1 MPFLQLLDSRYPLR
15 PGSNRV
21 GWGADLEV
29 SLPPVEGA
37 QPGTAAVVTVEA
49 AAGAVV
55 RPVSATVAIELNGVS
70 VNDPAPLLHGDRLTL
85 AGHPCRFGDEAVL
98 GETVA
103 LDVDPDAPIATPSA
117 AARSSRSAGRL
128 YSLVDGREYLV
139 IDGGLTI
146 GRDPACDVVIPAV
159 DVSRHHASIRKTA
172 DGYVVLDTSA
182 NGVWVNGARVLSELP
197 LGRGDTLRIGHEEYR
212 FHAEE
217 GAVTE
222 ESAVPSLAH
231 TGTFAAPRRPAAI
244 EATAP
249 PRPVLAYLEIT
260 NEGPTRG
267 TRHEVTLPRVE
278 IGRGQQNDVVLQD
291 ESVSDIHAKLQR
303 RDDAWWLV
311 DMDSTNGTYV
321 RGTRITE
328 EVAVTSGAELRFGGI
343 KAIFRVTGVTARP
356 SGETRV
362 IVGVRGPDPKRSEA
376 RLKELAQ
383 HASGSAEVPS
393 RRGNGVIWI
402 VLTVIVALIS
412 YFIWRARGL

>member
-29 SLPPVEGA
+29 SLPPVDGA
-37 QPGTAAVVTVEA
+37 HPGTAAVVTLEA
-49 AAGAVV
+49 TTGAAV
-55 RPVSATVAIELNGVS
+55 RPVSATVSLELNGVP
-70 VNDPAPLLHGDRLTL
+70 VNDPTPLLHGDRLTL
-85 AGHPCRFGDEAVL
+85 AGHPCRYGDETLL
-98 GETVA
+98 GETVTFER
-103 LDVDPDAPIATPSA
+103 DPDAPIATPSPT
-117 AARSSRSAGRL
+117 ARASRSAGRL
-128 YSLVDGREYLV
+128 HSLVDGREYP
-139 IDGGLTI
+139 IGDRGLTI
-146 GRDPACDVVIPAV
+146 GRDPACDVVIPAQ
-159 DVSRHHASIRKTA
+159 DVSRQHAAIRKTGG
-172 DGYVVLDTSA
+172 GYVLLDTSA
-182 NGVWVNGARVLSELP
+182 NGVTVNGARVLSELP
-197 LGRGDTLRIGHEEYR
+197 LGRGDNLRIGHEEFR

-217 GAVTE
+217 GDVTE
-222 ESAVPSLAH
+222 ESPVPSLAH
-231 TGTFAAPRRPAAI
+231 TGTFAAARRPTGI
-244 EATAP
+244 EPASP

-260 NEGPTRG
+260 NEGPSKG
-267 TRHEVTLPRVE
+267 TRHDITLPRVE

-321 RGTRITE
+321 RGTRLTE
-328 EVAVTSGAELRFGGI
+328 EVAVTPGAEVRFGGI

-376 RLKELAQ
+376 RLKELAE
-383 HASGSAEVPS
+383 HASAAAEVPS